1 MDIPGCQVGPGTH
14 AEVLMQDT
22 QRVDLSSVV
31 QAAVATARPLA
42 ETKGIRLQMVIDP
55 LDGVLVSADV
65 NRI

>member
-55 LDGVLVSADV
+55 LDGALVSADV

>member
-42 ETKGIRLQMVIDP
+42 EAKGICLQMVIDP